1 MEETAKQYT
10 FEDSLKSIETENFL
24 DRIFYRPIGYR
35 IALLLAKTPVTP
47 NTITIISIF
56 IGVFAGV
63 LLSPQNIW
71 INIAGFALLV
81 IANILDCVDG
91 QLARLTGIKSPI
103 GRILD
108 GLAGNLW
115 FISIYIAIA
124 LRLSADF
131 GAAVAWTA
139 ATLSGLSNLIQSN
152 IVDYYKTAHLYFIS
166 SAKGN
171 EFETVSSIKAKH
183 SAMPRGINKAL
194 YVLYVYYSTIQ
205 MFITPQLQK
214 LLARLTAEYGKDLPQ
229 DIRNSL
235 RANSSRIMPILN
247 IITFN
252 GRSIALLISVLTQI
266 FWIYLA
272 FEIVVLNIVLVIAIR
287 RYEQSCKV
295 FQ

>member
-1 MEETAKQYT
+1 M
-10 FEDSLKSIETENFL
+10 SLRL
-24 DRIFYRPIGYR
+24 R
-35 IALLLAKTPVTP
+35 
-47 NTITIISIF
+47 
-56 IGVFAGV
+56 GV
-63 LLSPQNIW
+63 LGP
-71 INIAGFALLV
+71 
-81 IANILDCVDG
+81 
-91 QLARLTGIKSPI
+91 P
-103 GRILD
+103 
-108 GLAGNLW
+108 
-115 FISIYIAIA
+115 
-124 LRLSADF
+124 
-131 GAAVAWTA
+131 VAWTA

-166 SAKGN
+166 PKKGS

-183 SAMPRGINKAL
+183 NAMPRGLNKAL

-205 MFITPQLQK
+205 IVTTPQLQR

-235 RANSSRIMPILN
+235 RANSSHIMPILD

-272 FEIVVLNIVLVIAIR
+272 FEIVVLNILLVVAIR
-287 RYEQSCKV
+287 RYEQSCKI